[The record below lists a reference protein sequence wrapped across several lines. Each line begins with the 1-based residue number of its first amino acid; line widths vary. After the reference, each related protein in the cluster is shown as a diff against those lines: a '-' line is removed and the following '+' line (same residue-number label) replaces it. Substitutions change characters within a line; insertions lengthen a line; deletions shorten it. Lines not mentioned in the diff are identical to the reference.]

1 VAAVMGERRFM
12 SLQTKL
18 LWGTLFVIALVMAT
32 VIVVV
37 EHRLRAAIIDEVERR
52 GEVLARNLAAMSH
65 TPILLYNFTA
75 LEQNVARVAAEPD
88 VRYAIVLD
96 ADGKVAA
103 HSRHPEQV
111 GLVLPGVVAERAA
124 RAEGTLTQET
134 PAGGGRAASYDF
146 AVPVMVN
153 GQKWGTARVGLSKR
167 LMEAEIR
174 QTRWELAGL
183 TVVILLLGGGAA
195 AVVARRIARPV
206 RHLAEGAA
214 AISRGELRQRIEVTS
229 TDEIGELAGAFNHM
243 AAQLL
248 HERTALEDAHAQLR
262 RRFEELVDLKGYTDN
277 ILSSLAAG
285 VVTADL
291 EGRLVTL
298 NPAAELLTGFFAGE
312 AVGRYCTDVFAHTPA
327 LGELLM
333 QTLATRVPS
342 GETQL
347 TLRRRTGGVV
357 PVEFSAAPLKGGEGK
372 DLGVVGVIRDLS
384 VVRELESQLQ
394 RSDQLAALGTL
405 AAGLAHEIKNPLT
418 SVLTFTRHLRRRFD
432 DDHFREKFLS
442 VVPRELERINA
453 IVEQLLELAR
463 PTPLRF
469 TSVALAPL
477 LDRVVELYA
486 NDIDAKQIRVY
497 REYAG
502 GLPPVQGD
510 EEYLYQVFVNLVT
523 NAVDALPRGGRLT
536 IRVAREHR
544 GDAWLLA
551 LRPHRGARRL
561 AVDIEDDGAGLA
573 PTDAPRI
580 FDPFFTTK
588 EKGTGLGLAI
598 THKIV
603 EDHGGTITFKSVPG
617 EGTTFRVTL
626 PVAVPGV
633 SGELRS

>member
-1 VAAVMGERRFM
+1 VTGTAGGRRFM
-12 SLQTKL
+12 SLETKL
-18 LWGTLFVIALVMAT
+18 LGGTLCVIALVMAT
-32 VIVVV
+32 VIVLV

-52 GEVLARNLAAMSH
+52 GEVLARNLAAVSH

-111 GLVLPGVVAERAA
+111 GVVLPGAVAERAA
-124 RAEGTLTQET
+124 GTQSTLTQEI
-134 PAGGGRAASYDF
+134 PAAGGRAASYDF
-146 AVPVMVN
+146 SVPVMVN

-167 LMEAEIR
+167 AMEAEIR

-183 TVVILLLGGGAA
+183 TVVLLALGGCAA
-195 AVVARRIARPV
+195 AVVARSIAHPV
-206 RHLAEGAA
+206 RRLAEGAA

-229 TDEIGELAGAFNHM
+229 ADEIGELAGAFNHM
-243 AAQLL
+243 TSQLL
-248 HERTALEDAHAQLR
+248 QERTALEQAHAQLR

-285 VVTADL
+285 VVTVDL

-312 AVGRYCTDVFAHTPA
+312 VVGRYCTDVFAPTPV

-333 QTLATRVPS
+333 QTLSTRVPS
-342 GETQL
+342 GEIQL
-347 TLRRRTGGVV
+347 TLRRRTGRSV

-384 VVRELESQLQ
+384 VVRERENQLQ

-432 DDHFREKFLS
+432 DNHFREKFLS

-469 TSVALAPL
+469 TSVPLAPL

-486 NDIDAKQIRVY
+486 NEIDAKQIRLC
-497 REYAG
+497 REYASA
-502 GLPPVQGD
+502 LPPVHGD

-536 IRVAREHR
+536 LRLEREDHSDARVVV
-544 GDAWLLA
+544 
-551 LRPHRGARRL
+551 LRPQVATRHL
-561 AVDIEDDGAGLA
+561 AVEIEDNGAGMA
-573 PTDAPRI
+573 VAAASRI

-603 EDHGGTITFKSVPG
+603 EGHGGRITFKSAPG

-626 PVAVPGV
+626 PVAVPGL
-633 SGELRS
+633 SAELRL

>member
-1 VAAVMGERRFM
+1 MSEVERDRRFM
-12 SLQTKL
+12 SLETKL

-32 VIVVV
+32 VIVLV

-111 GLVLPGVVAERAA
+111 GLVLPGAVADRAA
-124 RAEGTLTQET
+124 GTQSTLTQEV
-134 PAGGGRAASYDF
+134 PAASGRPASYDF

-167 LMEAEIR
+167 AMEAEIR

-183 TVVILLLGGGAA
+183 TVIVLLLGGGAA
-195 AVVARRIARPV
+195 AVVARNIARPV
-206 RHLAEGAA
+206 RRLAAGAA

-229 TDEIGELAGAFNHM
+229 ADEIGELAGAFNHM
-243 AAQLL
+243 TAQLL
-248 HERTALEDAHAQLR
+248 QERTALEHAHAQLR
-262 RRFEELVDLKGYTDN
+262 RRYEELVDLKGYTDN
-277 ILSSLAAG
+277 ILGSLTAG

-291 EGRLVTL
+291 EGRVVTL

-312 AVGRYCTDVFAHTPA
+312 VVGRYCTDVFAPTPA

-333 QTLATRVPS
+333 QTLSTRVPS
-342 GETQL
+342 GEIQL
-347 TLRRRTGGVV
+347 TLRRRMGRSV
-357 PVEFSAAPLKGGEGK
+357 PIEFSAAPLNGGEGK

-418 SVLTFTRHLRRRFD
+418 SVLLFTRRLYRSFGD
-432 DDHFREKFLS
+432 EQFQEKFLS

-463 PTPLRF
+463 PAPPQFR
-469 TSVALAPL
+469 SVPLAPL
-477 LDRVVELYA
+477 LDRVVELHA
-486 NDIDAKQIRVY
+486 NEIDAKQIRVY
-497 REYAG
+497 REYAS
-502 GLPPVQGD
+502 GLPPVHGD
-510 EEYLYQVFVNLVT
+510 GEYLYQVFVNLVA
-523 NAVDALPRGGRLT
+523 NAIDALPRGGCLMLRLSREQRADA
-536 IRVAREHR
+536 RV
-544 GDAWLLA
+544 LV
-551 LRPHRGARRL
+551 LRPHPATRPV
-561 AVDIEDDGAGLA
+561 AVEIEDNGVGIAA
-573 PTDAPRI
+573 ADASRI

-603 EDHGGTITFKSVPG
+603 EGHGGTITFKSAPG

-626 PVAVPGV
+626 PVAMPGLP
-633 SGELRS
+633 GELRS